1 MPRDPERRV
10 REILADCDAL
20 IADNHF
26 VYTSG
31 RHGPAYVNKD
41 ALYPDTSVVREVCDL
56 MAESVARLDPDVVC
70 GPALGAI
77 ILSQWTAHR
86 LSELSGRRVLS
97 VYAEKTEDA
106 DGLVL
111 RRGYDDLVR
120 DRNVVVVEDIVNTG
134 LSIRR
139 TIEAVREAGGRV
151 VAATALVDRGE
162 SEAASLDVDVYLP
175 LAKIELVTYAAEECP
190 LCRAGVPVNTRLGKG
205 GASSGSRG
213 ESRGARK

>member
-10 REILADCDAL
+10 REILADCGAL
-20 IADNHF
+20 ITDDHF

-31 RHGPAYVNKD
+31 LHGPAYVNKD
-41 ALYPDTSVVREVCDL
+41 ALYPNTSVVREVCGL
-56 MAESVARLDPDVVC
+56 MAESVAQLEPDVVC

-86 LSELSGRRVLS
+86 LSEISAKRVLS
-97 VYAEKTEDA
+97 VYAEKTEDG

-120 DRNVVVVEDIVNTG
+120 DRDVVVVEDIVNTG

-139 TIEAVREAGGRV
+139 AIGAVREGGGRV
-151 VAATALVDRGE
+151 VAATALVDRGGL
-162 SEAASLDVDVYLP
+162 EAASLGVDVYVP
-175 LAKIELVTYAAEECP
+175 LSRIQLVTYSAQDCP
-190 LCRAGVPVNTRLGKG
+190 LCQAGVPVNTRLGKG
-205 GASSGSRG
+205 GVKTGSPG
-213 ESRGARK
+213 ESPGVHR